1 MTLANSKSTLA
12 KLLAQEN
19 LSVEHRNV
27 STAYFDP
34 KNRVLVLPIWKEMS
48 TELYDLLVGHEV
60 GHAWETPAE
69 GWHTAV
75 TSHPKGFKSY
85 LNVIEDARIEKAIKS
100 RYPGLRSAFYKAYK
114 ELIEKDF
121 FGIADV
127 DINGLALIDRINLHY
142 KVGPFMNVHF
152 SSDEQAILTDI
163 DNASHWDDVLRIAK
177 SLYELRKEEMQTNS
191 FDDFE
196 YEPGEDG
203 EDGEDEGGDY
213 DIDSEYDSDFSDEDE
228 DGDEDLDSKRKQ
240 YRGMTRDIDPESFTD
255 KVFRQKEETLISDEI
270 RPYCYVNLPL
280 VNTKDFIVSY
290 KKVYEQSAWTSVD
303 NYQTFVKEQVANAT
317 YDMTLKE
324 GDAFNPT
331 TLLSEYKETNSRFIQ
346 YLVKEFELKRNA
358 AQFARASV
366 SKTGELD
373 VEKVFAY
380 KFKEDL
386 FKRVTKIPFGKN
398 HGMVMFVDWSGSMTN
413 NITSTIEQ
421 TLILADF
428 CRKVNIPFEVYAFT
442 NCDAGFE
449 SHLGFSKNA
458 KIRYSRR
465 SKDLCLE
472 DRSFRLLQLLS
483 NTMDSK
489 QYRTAQTRLLQYG
502 KVYEYYLKDRYNH
515 TDASIARFRERQLP
529 LELRL
534 AGTPLNEALVLANYI
549 IPEFKTAYR
558 LDVVNTI
565 FLTDGEANDTDM
577 LVVIDEKNGEQRSY
591 GRMISSE
598 YNASKH
604 KGYNLIITDKETGKV
619 GYAKPREHMT
629 TALLRLLKERTGT
642 NLVGYYISSY
652 TSRNGIKGFLGTA
665 GQPTENVDSIYTFMR
680 KNKFYDLKDAGYDKY
695 FLVNNKDLIVENSE
709 LSVEKDSSKKDIMKA
724 FITNQKKKLIN
735 RVLLNK
741 FIAEIA

>member
-1 MTLANSKSTLA
+1 
-12 KLLAQEN
+12 
-19 LSVEHRNV
+19 
-27 STAYFDP
+27 
-34 KNRVLVLPIWKEMS
+34 
-48 TELYDLLVGHEV
+48 
-60 GHAWETPAE
+60 
-69 GWHTAV
+69 
-75 TSHPKGFKSY
+75 
-85 LNVIEDARIEKAIKS
+85 
-100 RYPGLRSAFYKAYK
+100 
-114 ELIEKDF
+114 
-121 FGIADV
+121 
-127 DINGLALIDRINLHY
+127 
-142 KVGPFMNVHF
+142 
-152 SSDEQAILTDI
+152 
-163 DNASHWDDVLRIAK
+163 
-177 SLYELRKEEMQTNS
+177 
-191 FDDFE
+191 
-196 YEPGEDG
+196 
-203 EDGEDEGGDY
+203 
-213 DIDSEYDSDFSDEDE
+213 
-228 DGDEDLDSKRKQ
+228 
-240 YRGMTRDIDPESFTD
+240 
-255 KVFRQKEETLISDEI
+255 
-270 RPYCYVNLPL
+270 
-280 VNTKDFIVSY
+280 
-290 KKVYEQSAWTSVD
+290 
-303 NYQTFVKEQVANAT
+303 
-317 YDMTLKE
+317 LKE

-386 FKRVTKIPFGKN
+386 FKRVTKVPFGKN

-413 NITSTIEQ
+413 TITSTIEQ

-428 CRKVNIPFEVYAFT
+428 CRKVNIPFDVYAFT

-449 SHLGFSKNA
+449 SHLGFPKNA

-465 SKDLCLE
+465 AKDLCLE

-489 QYRTAQTRLLQYG
+489 HYRTAQTRMLQYG
-502 KVYEYYLKDRYNH
+502 KVYEFYLKDKYNYV
-515 TDASIARFRERQLP
+515 DSYLARFRERQLP

-534 AGTPLNEALVLANYI
+534 SGTPLNEALVLANYI
-549 IPEFKTAYR
+549 IPEFKKAYR

-577 LVVIDEKNGEQRSY
+577 LVVVDDKNGEHRSY

-598 YNASKH
+598 YNASKY
-604 KGYNLIITDKETGKV
+604 KGYNLILNDKETGKV

-629 TALLRLLKERTGT
+629 NALLRVLKERTGT
-642 NLVGYYISSY
+642 NLIGYFISQS
-652 TSRNGIKGFLGTA
+652 TSKNGIKGFLSAA
-665 GQPTENVDSIYTFMR
+665 GKPTENIDPIHSFMK
-680 KNKFYDLKDAGYDKY
+680 KNKFYDLQDAGYDKY
-695 FLVNNKDLIVENSE
+695 FLVNNKDLIVEDSE

>member
-203 EDGEDEGGDY
+203 EDGEDEDGDY

>member
-203 EDGEDEGGDY
+203 EDEDGDY

-317 YDMTLKE
+317 YDMTLEE
-324 GDAFNPT
+324 GNAFNPT
-331 TLLSEYKETNSRFIQ
+331 MLLSEYKETNSRFIQ

-449 SHLGFSKNA
+449 SHLDFPKNA

-577 LVVIDEKNGEQRSY
+577 LVVIDEKNGEQRSH

>member
-19 LSVEHRNV
+19 LAVEHRNV

-85 LNVIEDARIEKAIKS
+85 LNVIEDARIEKKIKS
-100 RYPGLRSAFYKAYK
+100 RYPGLRSPFYKAYK
-114 ELIEKDF
+114 ELVEKDF

-142 KVGPFMNVHF
+142 KVGPFMNVRF
-152 SSDEQAILTDI
+152 SSEEQTILNDI
-163 DNASHWDDVLRIAK
+163 DNASEWEDVLRIAT
-177 SLYELRKEEMQTNS
+177 SLYELRKEEMETKS
-191 FDDFE
+191 FDEFD

-203 EDGEDEGGDY
+203 EDPEGDY
-213 DIDSEYDSDFSDEDE
+213 DIDSEYDSEFSDEDDDKDGEE
-228 DGDEDLDSKRKQ
+228 DVDSKRRQ
-240 YRGMTRDIDPESFTD
+240 YRGMPRDIDPESFTD
-255 KVFRQKEETLISDEI
+255 KIFRQKEETLISDEI

-280 VNTKDFIVSY
+280 VNIKDFIVPY
-290 KKVYEQSAWTSVD
+290 KKVYNQSAWSSVD
-303 NYQTFVKEQVANAT
+303 NYQTFVKKQVANAT
-317 YDMTLKE
+317 YDLTVEE

-386 FKRVTKIPFGKN
+386 FKRVTKVPFGKN

-413 NITSTIEQ
+413 TITSTIEQ

-428 CRKVNIPFEVYAFT
+428 CRKVNIPFDVYAFT
-442 NCDAGFE
+442 NCEAGFE
-449 SHLGFSKNA
+449 SHLGFPKNA

-465 SKDLCLE
+465 SKDICLE
-472 DRSFRLLQLLS
+472 DRNFRLLQLLS

-502 KVYEYYLKDRYNH
+502 KVYEFYIKERYNYI
-515 TDASIARFRERQLP
+515 DSSIARFRERQLP

-534 AGTPLNEALVLANYI
+534 SGTPLNEALVLANYI
-549 IPEFKTAYR
+549 VPEFKKAYR

-577 LVVIDEKNGEQRSY
+577 IVVVDEKNGENRSY
-591 GRMISSE
+591 GRMLSSE
-598 YNASKH
+598 YNVTKY
-604 KGYNLIITDKETGKV
+604 KGYNVILNDKETGKV
-619 GYAKPREHMT
+619 GYAKPREPMT

-652 TSRNGIKGFLGTA
+652 TSKNGVKGFLSAA
-665 GQPTENVDSIYTFMR
+665 GQSVDNVDAIHSFMR
-680 KNKFYDLKDAGYDKY
+680 KNKFYDLQDAGYDKY

-709 LSVEKDSSKKDIMKA
+709 LSVEKDSSKKDIMRA

>member
-19 LSVEHRNV
+19 LAVEHRNV

-142 KVGPFMNVHF
+142 KVGPFMNVRF
-152 SSDEQAILTDI
+152 SSDEQEILTDI

-203 EDGEDEGGDY
+203 EDGEDEDGDY

-290 KKVYEQSAWTSVD
+290 K
-303 NYQTFVKEQVANAT
+303 
-317 YDMTLKE
+317 
-324 GDAFNPT
+324 DACLNCPT
-331 TLLSEYKETNSRFIQ
+331 
-346 YLVKEFELKRNA
+346 A
-358 AQFARASV
+358 A
-366 SKTGELD
+366 K
-373 VEKVFAY
+373 
-380 KFKEDL
+380 
-386 FKRVTKIPFGKN
+386 
-398 HGMVMFVDWSGSMTN
+398 
-413 NITSTIEQ
+413 
-421 TLILADF
+421 
-428 CRKVNIPFEVYAFT
+428 
-442 NCDAGFE
+442 
-449 SHLGFSKNA
+449 
-458 KIRYSRR
+458 
-465 SKDLCLE
+465 
-472 DRSFRLLQLLS
+472 
-483 NTMDSK
+483 
-489 QYRTAQTRLLQYG
+489 
-502 KVYEYYLKDRYNH
+502 
-515 TDASIARFRERQLP
+515 
-529 LELRL
+529 
-534 AGTPLNEALVLANYI
+534 
-549 IPEFKTAYR
+549 
-558 LDVVNTI
+558 
-565 FLTDGEANDTDM
+565 
-577 LVVIDEKNGEQRSY
+577 
-591 GRMISSE
+591 
-598 YNASKH
+598 
-604 KGYNLIITDKETGKV
+604 
-619 GYAKPREHMT
+619 
-629 TALLRLLKERTGT
+629 
-642 NLVGYYISSY
+642 
-652 TSRNGIKGFLGTA
+652 
-665 GQPTENVDSIYTFMR
+665 
-680 KNKFYDLKDAGYDKY
+680 
-695 FLVNNKDLIVENSE
+695 
-709 LSVEKDSSKKDIMKA
+709 
-724 FITNQKKKLIN
+724 
-735 RVLLNK
+735 
-741 FIAEIA
+741 

>member
-19 LSVEHRNV
+19 LTVEHRNV

-34 KNRVLVLPIWKEMS
+34 KNRLLVLPIWKEMS
-48 TELYDLLVGHEV
+48 NELYDLLVGHEV
-60 GHAWETPAE
+60 GHAWETPSD
-69 GWHTAV
+69 GWHNAV

-85 LNVIEDARIEKAIKS
+85 LNVIEDARIEKAIKN
-100 RYPGLRSAFYKAYK
+100 RYPGLRSPFYKAYK
-114 ELIEKDF
+114 ELVEKDF
-121 FGIADV
+121 FGIAEV
-127 DINGLALIDRINLHY
+127 NINGLALIDRINLHY
-142 KVGPFMNVHF
+142 KVGPFMNVQF
-152 SSDEQAILTDI
+152 SSDEQQILKDI
-163 DNASHWDDVLRIAK
+163 DNASQWEDVLKIAK
-177 SLYELRKEEMQTNS
+177 YLYELRKEEMRTMS
-191 FDDFE
+191 FDEIDFE
-196 YEPGEDG
+196 DNEAGEEQD
-203 EDGEDEGGDY
+203 DDGDY
-213 DIDSEYDSDFSDEDE
+213 DIDSSYEYEDSEE
-228 DGDEDLDSKRKQ
+228 DGDEDTDSERKQ
-240 YRGMTRDIDPESFTD
+240 YRGLVKDIDPESFTD

-270 RPYCYVNLPL
+270 RPYCYLNLPL

-290 KKVYEQSAWTSVD
+290 KKVYDPVSWALVDDYQSVI
-303 NYQTFVKEQVANAT
+303 NEQVSFGS
-317 YDMTLKE
+317 YDLTVEE
-324 GDAFNPT
+324 GNAFNPT
-331 TLLSEYKETNSRFIQ
+331 TLLTEYKETNSRFIQ

-413 NITSTIEQ
+413 TITSTIEQ

-428 CRKVNIPFEVYAFT
+428 CRKVNIPFDVYAFT

-449 SHLGFSKNA
+449 SQMGFPKNA

-483 NTMDSK
+483 NSMDSK
-489 QYRTAQTRLLQYG
+489 QYRTAQTRMLQYG
-502 KVYEYYLKDRYNH
+502 KVYEFYANDRYNH
-515 TDASIARFRERQLP
+515 TAASTARLRERQLP
-529 LELRL
+529 LGLRL

-549 IPEFKTAYR
+549 VPEFKKAYR

-577 LVVIDEKNGEQRSY
+577 LVIVEEKNGEQRSF
-591 GRMISSE
+591 GRTLSSE
-598 YNASKH
+598 YNASKY
-604 KGYNLIITDKETGKV
+604 KGYNVIINDKETGKV
-619 GYAKPREHMT
+619 GYAKPREHIT
-629 TALLRLLKERTGT
+629 TALLRLLKERTET
-642 NLVGYYISSY
+642 NLVGYYISQY
-652 TSRNGIKGFLGTA
+652 THRNGIKGFLTTA
-665 GQPTENVDSIYTFMR
+665 GQPTENVDTIYSFIK